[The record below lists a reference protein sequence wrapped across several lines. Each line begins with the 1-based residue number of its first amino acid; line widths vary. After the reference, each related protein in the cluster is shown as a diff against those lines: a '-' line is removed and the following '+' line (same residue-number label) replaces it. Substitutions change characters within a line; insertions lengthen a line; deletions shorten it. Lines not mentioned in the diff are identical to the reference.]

1 MRYFASISYDGSK
14 FYGFQRLN
22 DYKTVQAEL
31 ERCLSILNK
40 SFVEV
45 KGAGR
50 TDRGV
55 HAYSQ
60 GISFELDIDIPCDNL
75 VKALNRLLDSG
86 ICVNYVEVVSDDF
99 HARFDAI
106 KKEYEY
112 VINLGVY
119 DPIIDSY
126 VYNYNR
132 VLDIRSM
139 KMASKFL
146 LGFHSYEAFTSGKRE
161 SYNSVIYKIKF
172 IRKGDFLTIKFVGKS
187 FYRYMVRNM
196 VGALVDVG
204 SGKLDINDIEYMLES
219 GKVVKYNTVP
229 ACGLY
234 LVNVYY

>member
-31 ERCLSILNK
+31 ERCLSILNN

-60 GISFELDIDIPCDNL
+60 GISFELDIDIPSDNL
-75 VKALNRLLDSG
+75 VRALNRLLDSG

-172 IRKGDFLTIKFVGKS
+172 IKKGDFLTIKFVGKS
-187 FYRYMVRNM
+187 FYKYMVRNM

-204 SGKLDINDIEYMLES
+204 SGKLDINDMEYMLES

>member
-1 MRYFASISYDGSK
+1 MRYFASVSYDGSRY
-14 FYGFQRLN
+14 YGFQRLN
-22 DYKTVQAEL
+22 DYITVQSEL

-60 GISFELDIDIPCDNL
+60 GVSFVLNVDIPLDNIAG
-75 VKALNRLLDSG
+75 ALNKLLDSG
-86 ICVNYVEVVSDDF
+86 IHVNYVCEVDDDF

-126 VYNYNR
+126 VYNYNNK
-132 VLDIRSM
+132 LDIRLM
-139 KMASKFL
+139 KSASKL
-146 LGFHSYEAFTSGKRE
+146 LVGFHSYKAFTSGKRDN
-161 SYNSVIYKIKF
+161 YNSVIYKIKF
-172 IRKGDFLTIKFVGKS
+172 IKKGDFLTIKFIGKS
-187 FYRYMVRNM
+187 FYRYMVRNL
-196 VGALVDVG
+196 VGALIGVG

-219 GKVVKYNTVP
+219 DKVAKYNTVP